1 MLIDIIT
8 QDAPLA
14 LLSLIAHSQ
23 QGNGLVSAL
32 HVRFGNLEF
41 SPDESVVVPVI
52 RSILEEKQPAIYF
65 FNDGDVVITWRG
77 AQKAVLEA
85 LIATLEKTFTPPNR
99 RDFCTYYDIQAHGQD
114 LRLLCMQKIGPLPAK
129 EKQSAAVVQSP
140 VEGSSTIPPVSESDL
155 TITEK
160 ARAGFQSAAQ
170 VRKARLRPDILIVE
184 DQLFS
189 RKLLLTMLE
198 GKYKLYEAV
207 DAKMGL
213 ETYLQCAPDI
223 VFLDIEM
230 PGPNGHQFAALVH
243 ALDPQAYI
251 VMVTGNNQL
260 DDVKRAKENAAKGFV
275 IKPFSRE
282 KIYDHIQK
290 FMRERK

>member
-8 QDAPLA
+8 QDTSQAM
-14 LLSLIAHSQ
+14 LSLIARSQ

-32 HVRFGNLEF
+32 HVRFGNLGL
-41 SPDESVVVPVI
+41 SPDESELVPVI
-52 RSILEEKQPAIYF
+52 RSILEEKQAAIYF
-65 FNDGDVVITWRG
+65 FDDGDVVITWRG

-85 LIATLEKTFTPPNR
+85 LIATLEKVFSPANR

-114 LRLLCMQKIGPLPAK
+114 LRLLCMQKTGPTPAK
-129 EKQSAAVVQSP
+129 EKQTASVVQSP
-140 VEGSSTIPPVSESDL
+140 VVGSSSIPPVSESDL
-155 TITEK
+155 HIMEK
-160 ARAGFQSAAQ
+160 GRAEFQSAVQA
-170 VRKARLRPDILIVE
+170 RKTRLRPEILIVE

-189 RKLLLTMLE
+189 RKLLVTMLE
-198 GKYKLYEAV
+198 NKYKIHESE
-207 DAKMGL
+207 DAKAGL
-213 ETYLQCAPDI
+213 DIYLQCAPDI

-230 PGPNGHQFAALVH
+230 PGANGHQFAALVH
-243 ALDPQAYI
+243 GLDPQAYI

-282 KIYDHIQK
+282 KIQDHIQK
-290 FMRERK
+290 FLRERR